1 MLPSWMIERMA
12 RERREREERLD
23 RERARL
29 WIETPLHEE
38 PRERS
43 ETPAGSGVVRIEI
56 AC

>member
-12 RERREREERLD
+12 RERREREQREE

-29 WIETPLHEE
+29 WIETPVYEQ

-43 ETPAGSGVVRIEI
+43 EAPPAGSVVVRIEI
-56 AC
+56 A